1 MKMIV
6 SLVILFT
13 TVTANIFAQDIIAD
27 KKTGLIKVDGK
38 DAFYLVPV
46 NKTFL
51 SKDLRLENINHKELA
66 YIRTENYQANQGGQE
81 LTFTFSATGNYCDAS
96 DYVSFNTSKTLAK
109 AIVAARLIVDNE
121 ISEEAER
128 KFLIMNKGTFLK
140 DRNAPKPA
148 EVNVTVNNN
157 TPPANSNTSPAPSQP
172 ADIQV
177 KENRIYNNSEL
188 AGSFKKTVSGTLD
201 VITVYSK
208 DDTKVADAKHVTNDN
223 NADWDI
229 ILADGKKV
237 TVLYNAATPLEKL
250 FKYLVEKGYLK

>member
-1 MKMIV
+1 MKMIF
-6 SLVILFT
+6 SLVLFAAAAT
-13 TVTANIFAQDIIAD
+13 SFAQDIIVD
-27 KKTGLIKVDGK
+27 KKTGLVKVDGK
-38 DAFYLVPV
+38 DAFYLTPT

-66 YIRTENYQANQGGQE
+66 YIRTEDHAPNRPGEG

-96 DYVSFNTSKTLAK
+96 DYVSFNTSKTLAR
-109 AIVAARLIVDNE
+109 AIVAARLIVNDE

-128 KFLIMNKGTFLK
+128 KFIVIHKGTFLK
-140 DRNAPKPA
+140 DPDAPRPA

-157 TPPANSNTSPAPSQP
+157 TPAANNNASATPPQP
-172 ADIQV
+172 ADILV

-188 AGSFKKTVSGTLD
+188 VGSFKKSVSGPLD
-201 VITVYSK
+201 VISVYSK

-237 TVLYNAATPLEKL
+237 TVLYNTTTPLEKL
-250 FKYLVEKGYLK
+250 FKYLVEKGHLK